1 MAFAVTYMTA
11 EIKVIT
17 RTHYG
22 VNEKLDSWL
31 AEIPSAPE
39 GFHLIGIETSYI
51 SEGKDRCIRSF
62 YFSDD
67 ADNHSFELSFNDFHP
82 D

>member
-1 MAFAVTYMTA
+1 MKKIFIYIAVMAFAVTYMTA

-22 VNEKLDSWL
+22 VNEELDSWL

-51 SEGKDRCIRSF
+51 SEGKD
-62 YFSDD
+62 
-67 ADNHSFELSFNDFHP
+67 NHSFALSFNDFHP